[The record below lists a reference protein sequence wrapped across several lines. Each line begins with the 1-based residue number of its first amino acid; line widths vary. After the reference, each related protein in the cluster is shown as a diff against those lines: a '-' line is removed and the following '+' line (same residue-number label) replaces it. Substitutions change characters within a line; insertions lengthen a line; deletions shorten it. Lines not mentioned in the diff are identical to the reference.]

1 MLSSKAN
8 KEPGLKRAERESNN
22 NVSSTANRYVSC
34 FLTARFV
41 EFLA

>member
-1 MLSSKAN
+1 MLSAKAN
-8 KEPGLKRAERESNN
+8 KEPGLKRAERESTN

-41 EFLA
+41 GFLA